1 MSLEVV
7 QGYSVAGVLRLRA
20 RSVAGH
26 PPDVPWRLQ
35 LLVTGADADL
45 SQVDPFET
53 APLNAPVLGRLQAK
67 RCIR

>member
-1 MSLEVV
+1 
-7 QGYSVAGVLRLRA
+7 LRA

-35 LLVTGADADL
+35 LLVTGADAGL